1 MFIMKILHDV
11 TEYKSSGGFLAVTLG
26 NFDGLHLG
34 HRRLLESAVSAAK
47 SAQGRALLFTFWPH
61 PARVLG
67 NNAPPLLTDRAEKA
81 RLAEQAGIDYLLEQP
96 FTPELAAL
104 SPADFVARYL
114 AGALQANLLVVGYN
128 FRFGRGGAGTAEVL
142 RELAA
147 ERGIETLIVPP
158 FEKDGAAVSSS
169 RIRKLLSAG
178 ELAAANRLL
187 GREYALAG
195 LVMPGEKLGR
205 KLGFPTANLQPPQ
218 SLLLPRFGV
227 YAAYAEC
234 RGQTWPAVVN
244 VGRRPTV
251 GDDLPATVEAHL
263 LSADGD
269 FYGEM
274 MHLRFYQEIRPE
286 QKFASLDELKAQIA
300 ADCRRAREIL

>member
-1 MFIMKILHDV
+1 MKILHDA
-11 TEYKSSGGFLAVTLG
+11 TEYRADGGFLAVTLG

-34 HRRLLESAVSAAK
+34 HRRLLEKAVSAAA

-61 PARVLG
+61 PAQVLG
-67 NNAPPLLTDRAEKA
+67 HDAPPLLTDRAEKA
-81 RLAEQAGIDYLLEQP
+81 RLAEKAGIDYLLEQP
-96 FTPELAAL
+96 FTPDLAAL

-114 AGALQANLLVVGYN
+114 AGALQADLLVVGYN
-128 FRFGRGGAGTAEVL
+128 FRFGRGGAGTAEIL
-142 RELAA
+142 RDLAA
-147 ERGIETLIVPP
+147 ARGIATQIVPP

-169 RIRKLLSAG
+169 RIRSLLTAG
-178 ELAAANRLL
+178 EMAAANRLL
-187 GREYALAG
+187 GRQYELAG

-205 KLGFPTANLQPPQ
+205 KLGFPTANLQPPEG
-218 SLLLPRFGV
+218 LLLPRFGV

-234 RGQTWPAVVN
+234 RGKTWPAVVN

-251 GDDLPATVEAHL
+251 GDALPATVEAHL

-274 MHLRFYQEIRPE
+274 MRLRFYQEIRPE
-286 QKFASLDELKAQIA
+286 RKFASLDELKAQIA